1 MDGNGQSNPLE
12 ALSLQAHSSMFL
24 PLSLLG
30 GRSGSGPPLMFTG
43 DTERERNLAVQAVA
57 HLGSQRLA
65 GYPELLLRSLEL
77 QVGRELKE
85 EDPGG
90 SHSPASPRNRWPDE
104 AEEETGKEE
113 AKEEE

>member
-1 MDGNGQSNPLE
+1 MVGNGQSNPLE

-24 PLSLLG
+24 PPSLLG
-30 GRSGSGPPLMFTG
+30 GRSGPPLMFTG
-43 DTERERNLAVQAVA
+43 DAERERNLAVQALA

-77 QVGRELKE
+77 RVGRELKE